1 MSGGRHMGAS
11 AILYGLGALAAAGAA
26 RGTVTAAIDPPSI
39 YELETTQLTLRADD
53 ADQPMDI
60 DTAPLQDAFEVLRV
74 NTTTQFRAVNGQVQ
88 RWVEYQI
95 ELRPKRSGAL
105 EVPPLNVHGQPS
117 PALTL
122 QVLPLSQDIR
132 DEIDALMFFEVAASP
147 NPVRVQAQT
156 VLTRRLFYA
165 SGMRVYSDLP
175 GAPEVPNALIM
186 PLGEE
191 SNSNTQRD
199 GVNYGVLEQRYAIF
213 PERSGQLRIPEASVV
228 SAVRL
233 QAPGRNR
240 QSGIRVRA
248 PEVLIEVL
256 PVPANYPQNE
266 PWLPAQRLTIQET
279 WDPPNPEFNVGEPL
293 RRTVTVQV
301 VGNTGAAIPP
311 LALDLPGAH
320 FKQYPEPERLR
331 DEQDGGQILGERQ
344 EIHSIIPIEP
354 GEAVVPGLTLTW
366 WDTAN
371 ERVMEAMLPE
381 RRVRI
386 LGEAPVPAP
395 ATVTAQ
401 EGGQLQPDG
410 DMAPI
415 TQTAYPAW
423 LMALAAIGFIGWAAT
438 WLALGRG
445 RANKPHPATSSA
457 GAKMRPKVRQ
467 CWRDLQDACRR
478 EHGEAMRNA
487 WLAYLGARWRASAPD
502 ALRRINANAE
512 AKALLHQLNQALY
525 AKVPATGISGPELLQ
540 RTRALMGQEQAPAP
554 SPLPPLHDF
563 NRAPQP
569 S

>member
-1 MSGGRHMGAS
+1 M
-11 AILYGLGALAAAGAA
+11 LAAAGA
-26 RGTVTAAIDPPSI
+26 GHGKVTAAIDPPSI
-39 YELETTQLTLRADD
+39 YELETTQLTLRADG
-53 ADQPMDI
+53 ADQPMDL
-60 DTAPLQDAFEVLRV
+60 DTTPLRDAFEVLRV
-74 NTTTQFRAVNGQVQ
+74 NTTTQLRAVNGQVQ

-95 ELRPKRSGAL
+95 ELRPKRSGDL
-105 EVPPLNVHGQPS
+105 KVPPLNVHGQPS

-132 DEIDALMFFEVAASP
+132 DEIDALMFFEVEASP

-175 GAPEVPNALIM
+175 GAPEVPNALVM

-191 SNSNTQRD
+191 TNSSTERNGAT
-199 GVNYGVLEQRYAIF
+199 YGVLEQRYAIF

-256 PVPANYPQNE
+256 PAPANYPQDE
-266 PWLPAQRLTIQET
+266 PWLPARNLTIQEA

-293 RRTVTVQV
+293 RRTVAVQV
-301 VGNTGAAIPP
+301 VGNTAAAIPP
-311 LALDLPGAH
+311 LALDLPSTH
-320 FKQYPEPERLR
+320 FKQYPEPERLGE
-331 DEQDGGQILGERQ
+331 EQDGGQILGERQ

-354 GEAVVPGLTLTW
+354 GETVVPGLTLTW

-371 ERVMEAMLPE
+371 ERVMRARLPE

-386 LGEAPVPAP
+386 LGEAPLPAP
-395 ATVTAQ
+395 APVATQ
-401 EGGQLQPDG
+401 EGGQFQPAGETD
-410 DMAPI
+410 PV
-415 TQTAYPAW
+415 TRTAYPAW

-438 WLALGRG
+438 WLTLGRR
-445 RANKPHPATSSA
+445 RANRRHPATASA
-457 GAKMRPKVRQ
+457 KAEAHPSVHR
-467 CWRDLQDACRR
+467 CWRELHDACRK

-487 WLAYLGARWRASAPD
+487 WLAYLGARWRTSASD
-502 ALRRINANAE
+502 TLQHINANAE
-512 AKALLHQLNQALY
+512 ARALLRQLNQALY
-525 AKVPATGISGPELLQ
+525 AKVPTATISGPELLQ
-540 RTRALMGQEQAPAP
+540 RTRALVGQEQAVAP
-554 SPLPPLHDF
+554 SSLPPLHDF
-563 NRAPQP
+563 NRAPQA